1 MTANQANLVN
11 AKAST
16 GEVTVSAKNIKF
28 RTLAA
33 KGQSLA
39 V

>member
-1 MTANQANLVN
+1 MTVNQANLVN
-11 AKAST
+11 ANANT